1 MIVVVFFID
10 AMTLFH
16 KYSSTDSNIYFD
28 NTLHACVLLNI
39 SWICLEVEAGG
50 IVYFLTVIICKSKIR
65 TPVLPGLPGRD
76 TSVYCN

>member
-1 MIVVVFFID
+1 MVFID
-10 AMTLFH
+10 AVALFH

-39 SWICLEVEAGG
+39 SWIYLEVEAGG

-65 TPVLPGLPGRD
+65 TPVSARPGYL
-76 TSVYCN
+76 SVL